1 MTLNT
6 NNSINYKGVLPLSMT
21 YFFSLF
27 TYVNENYL
35 YSRPTYQTFIDL
47 LNNYHHATGTAEHV
61 SPEEQAEEFR
71 FIQEICKT
79 SVMQK
84 TQQFLHKKG

>member
-1 MTLNT
+1 
-6 NNSINYKGVLPLSMT
+6 MT